1 MVGWRYYTVDE
12 FGNKEQIKTELVYD
26 EIQYQDQFVYFSAY
40 ILDNKI
46 LTYEGSSGMAYTEYG
61 NFTFAGEQLIKTS
74 FGYGTESGT
83 TEIYI
88 DGKKIYEKE
97 QNVNWENLKSL
108 KCHVQPISATIF
120 LIVKVY
126 LVCWVKSISFKFCFL
141 KFKDNQNFNDK

>member
-1 MVGWRYYTVDE
+1 MRVKDKIFNEEKDFLLEVKKKYPDMPVTNNVIRYYTVDE

-97 QNVNWENLKSL
+97 KM
-108 KCHVQPISATIF
+108 
-120 LIVKVY
+120 
-126 LVCWVKSISFKFCFL
+126 
-141 KFKDNQNFNDK
+141 

>member
-1 MVGWRYYTVDE
+1 MKKILLFILVLGCSYNVYSQTKMRVKDKITNEEKDFLLEVKKKYPDMPVTNNVIRYYTVDE

-61 NFTFAGEQLIKTS
+61 NFTFAGEQLLKTS

-97 QNVNWENLKSL
+97 QNVN
-108 KCHVQPISATIF
+108 
-120 LIVKVY
+120 
-126 LVCWVKSISFKFCFL
+126 
-141 KFKDNQNFNDK
+141 

>member
-1 MVGWRYYTVDE
+1 MKKILLFILVLGCSYNVYSQTKMRVKDKITNEEKDFLLEVKKKYPDMPVTNNVIRYNTVDE

-97 QNVNWENLKSL
+97 QNVN
-108 KCHVQPISATIF
+108 
-120 LIVKVY
+120 
-126 LVCWVKSISFKFCFL
+126 
-141 KFKDNQNFNDK
+141 

>member
-1 MVGWRYYTVDE
+1 MKKILLFILVLGCSYNVYSQTKMRVKDKITNEEKDFLLEVKKKYPDMPVTNNVIRYYTVDE

-26 EIQYQDQFVYFSAY
+26 EIQYQFVYFSAY

-97 QNVNWENLKSL
+97 QNVN
-108 KCHVQPISATIF
+108 
-120 LIVKVY
+120 
-126 LVCWVKSISFKFCFL
+126 
-141 KFKDNQNFNDK
+141 

>member
-1 MVGWRYYTVDE
+1 MKKILLFILVLGCSYNVYSQTKMRVKDKITNEEKDFLLEVKKKYPDMPVTNNVIRYYTVDE

-97 QNVNWENLKSL
+97 QNVN
-108 KCHVQPISATIF
+108 
-120 LIVKVY
+120 
-126 LVCWVKSISFKFCFL
+126 
-141 KFKDNQNFNDK
+141 